1 MTVAE
6 QVFAQAVLLAGE
18 LDGQQ
23 TDLLRILSA
32 ASASSL
38 ASRLKEGITPEDCK
52 ADFVAAASLLALSSL
67 NGADSEDALEEF
79 KAGDLTVKRGGSRKD
94 AASRCLQRQAEMMIL
109 PYLKDRFAFQGV

>member
-6 QVFAQAVLLAGE
+6 QVFTQAVLLAGE

-23 TDLLRILSA
+23 TDLLRALSG

-38 ASRLKEGITPEDCK
+38 ASRLREGVTPEDCRG
-52 ADFVAAASLLALSSL
+52 DFVTAASLLALACLS
-67 NGADSEDALEEF
+67 GADSEDGLEEF

-94 AASRCLQRQAEMMIL
+94 AASRCLQRQAELLIA
-109 PYLKDRFAFQGV
+109 PYLKGRFAFQGV